1 MISPQFQRVFVSYHW
16 RQIEQLKLRTHF
28 LLLLSTLLN
37 VNVIDEE
44 ERYDLLMRLDP
55 NYTLYNDNRHYVTR
69 ELTLLEKE
77 RRNSQRGG
85 NIVDGICFDS
95 IDNLETKQPKNS
107 RKDKQGSDLTKTN

>member
-1 MISPQFQRVFVSYHW
+1 
-16 RQIEQLKLRTHF
+16 LKLRTHF

-55 NYTLYNDNRHYVTR
+55 NYVIYNDSRHFVTR

-77 RRNSQRGG
+77 RRNNQRGL
-85 NIVDGICFDS
+85 NDGTGRFVPKNDMEIKQH
-95 IDNLETKQPKNS
+95 NLKKETKGFDEKLLKYKVS
-107 RKDKQGSDLTKTN
+107 FYDFYF